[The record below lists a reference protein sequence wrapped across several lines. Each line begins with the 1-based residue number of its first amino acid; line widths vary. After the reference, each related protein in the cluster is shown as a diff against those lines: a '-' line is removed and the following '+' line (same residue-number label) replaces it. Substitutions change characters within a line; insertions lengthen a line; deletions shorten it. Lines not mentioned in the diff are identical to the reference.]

1 MFGNSNHVS
10 LAICTGQKHILKFE
24 GMSFGDDFRRFIAA
38 QSECG
43 MWIKS
48 LKFWSGVST
57 VLTQSDNQDTP
68 SHILIPQGLIRQ
80 KSSRNNKSCSNLII
94 LLFQSG
100 QDNMHFL
107 LWKVKAHH
115 SATVMAWRFIF
126 RLWTNMGLFKFL
138 TKCNNNCDATLILH
152 LFLNNT
158 KSGDWLCVLFIYF
171 NYIPWFAYSFEKM
184 WCHHSK
190 HKAIPISSLLALCRL
205 YCYLT
210 LVNKTFSETSSPSH
224 WWIYS
229 STFEWPSSKM
239 LV

>member
-24 GMSFGDDFRRFIAA
+24 GMSFGDGFRRFIAA

-43 MWIKS
+43 MWNKS
-48 LKFWSGVST
+48 LKFWSGIST

-68 SHILIPQGLIRQ
+68 SHILIPRGLIRQ

-100 QDNMHFL
+100 QDNMHSL

-126 RLWTNMGLFKFL
+126 RLWTNVGLFKFL
-138 TKCNNNCDATLILH
+138 TKCKNNNCDATLILH
-152 LFLNNT
+152 LFLNN
-158 KSGDWLCVLFIYF
+158 DFVF
-171 NYIPWFAYSFEKM
+171 YSFTLILFLDL
-184 WCHHSK
+184 H
-190 HKAIPISSLLALCRL
+190 IRL
-205 YCYLT
+205 RRCDATTANIKLYPSVHCWLSVVCIVT
-210 LVNKTFSETSSPSH
+210 LH
-224 WWIYS
+224 
-229 STFEWPSSKM
+229 
-239 LV
+239 